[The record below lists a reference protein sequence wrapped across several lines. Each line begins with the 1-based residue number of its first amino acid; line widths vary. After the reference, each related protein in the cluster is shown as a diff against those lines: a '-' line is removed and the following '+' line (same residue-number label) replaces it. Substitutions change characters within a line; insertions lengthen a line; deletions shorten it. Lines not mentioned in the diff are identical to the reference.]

1 MALILFFTTIGFLAG
16 LTYIMIKR
24 KIRPGNIL
32 TATFLGL
39 LFAGIGKVFRDYYK
53 MNKRRY
59 F

>member
-16 LTYIMIKR
+16 LTFVMIKR

-39 LFAGIGKVFRDYYK
+39 LFAGIWKVFRDYYK
-53 MNKRRY
+53 MNKRKY